1 MTFVAAVAFV
11 MYHKVHLLLDDI
23 AVVAAEDDERCFGGL
38 QIHRTPFR
46 FSQLHNSHYLHGN

>member
-1 MTFVAAVAFV
+1 MPFVAAVAFV

-46 FSQLHNSHYLHGN
+46 FSELHNSH